1 MHDHYWVIKAG
12 RGQSIGFE
20 RADEP
25 HAVQC
30 LVGDIPTVWIQDRG
44 ALRLR
49 LGFTTFD
56 ASAPVPLLKK
66 RALGH
71 PRLFRSTGSLLS
83 HSPSSWSVGAAET
96 NFEHLN
102 LAARRPVIQPT
113 SFPLRVNL
121 KAAKAFGLSIPES
134 FPLLADE
141 VIE

>member
-1 MHDHYWVIKAG
+1 M
-12 RGQSIGFE
+12 
-20 RADEP
+20 
-25 HAVQC
+25 
-30 LVGDIPTVWIQDRG
+30 
-44 ALRLR
+44 RLR

-56 ASAPVPLLKK
+56 ASAPVPLFKK
-66 RALGH
+66 RGLGH
-71 PRLFRSTGSLLS
+71 PGLFARPEARGS
-83 HSPSSWSVGAAET
+83 HSPSSWSVGAAVTAAEERPEPIVET

>member
-1 MHDHYWVIKAG
+1 MD
-12 RGQSIGFE
+12 
-20 RADEP
+20 
-25 HAVQC
+25 
-30 LVGDIPTVWIQDRG
+30 QDRG

-56 ASAPVPLLKK
+56 ASAPVPLFKK

-71 PRLFRSTGSLLS
+71 PRLFRSTGSLRGS
-83 HSPSSWSVGAAET
+83 HSPSSWSVGAAVTAAEERPEPIVET

-121 KAAKAFGLSIPES
+121 KAAKAFGLSIPKS